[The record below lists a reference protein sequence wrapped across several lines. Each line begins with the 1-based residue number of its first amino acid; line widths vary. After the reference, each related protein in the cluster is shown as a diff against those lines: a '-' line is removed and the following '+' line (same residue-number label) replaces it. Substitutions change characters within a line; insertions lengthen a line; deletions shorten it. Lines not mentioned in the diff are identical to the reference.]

1 MRLINVGAAQLGPI
15 ARYETRAKVVER
27 LIALL
32 HQAADRGCDVVVFP
46 ELALTTF
53 FPRWYF
59 PDEAPELLA
68 YFETEMPSA
77 ETQPLF
83 DEAKRLGIGFHLG
96 YAELTPD
103 GRRFNTA
110 ILVDSEGSLVAKYRK
125 VHIPGHEEHEPQR
138 PFQHLERRYFEES
151 DEGFSVWRAFGGVM
165 GIALCNDRRWPE
177 TYRVMGLQGV
187 EMIFIGYN
195 TPLFYAP
202 DPTQDPL
209 QAFHNHLVMQAGA
222 YQNGT
227 WVVGVAKGGTEEGVE
242 SLAHSAVIAPSGQIV
257 AQAVT
262 DGDELITAQCDLDW
276 CSHYK
281 NTLFNFDRY
290 RRPETYQ
297 LIGQQKGVTPPP

>member
-297 LIGQQKGVTPPP
+297 LIGQQKGVIPPP